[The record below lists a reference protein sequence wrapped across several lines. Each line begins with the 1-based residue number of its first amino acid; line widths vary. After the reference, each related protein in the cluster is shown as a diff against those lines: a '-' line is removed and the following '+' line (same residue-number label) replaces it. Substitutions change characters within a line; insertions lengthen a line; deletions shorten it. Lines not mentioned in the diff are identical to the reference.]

1 MISPALI
8 KILKHSKDRGKFLIK
23 PLSPGFGIT
32 LGNSLRRV
40 LISYLEGYA
49 IYYIM
54 INGVK
59 HEFSYIDGVIENLT
73 EIILNLKQ
81 IRFKLKSISII
92 SKSKSK
98 SKSKSY
104 YYVLKNYYVCSY
116 YYYYYYYYNKKIPEH
131 FTIFLTKKKSKITA
145 GDLCGSI
152 TCFEVLNP
160 KLLILKKELDT
171 NLRITLGIK
180 KGVGYVP
187 VEKNKYFKKKIGKIP
202 IDTIF
207 SPIRNVIFKVE
218 TCEVNNCYDYD
229 SLILDIHTDGSIT
242 PKNALKKA
250 SSILIQHFTL
260 FLFFNGNGKKTEL
273 KIPRKYTD
281 YKERI
286 YLQKLLNGLKFA
298 KIKTWADLVKV
309 KNFGIINKTM
319 KKLGLG
325 LGLGLGLDYGLDFSK
340 YQMKISKKKKRIKN
354 FREKMR
360 KIIKLRNVIKRRKMT
375 K

>member
-1 MISPALI
+1 MISPAQI
-8 KILKHSKDRGKFLIK
+8 KILKHSKNRGKFLIK
-23 PLSPGFGIT
+23 PLSTGFGIT

-81 IRFKLKSISII
+81 IRLKL
-92 SKSKSK
+92 
-98 SKSKSY
+98 KSKSY
-104 YYVLKNYYVCSY
+104 KN
-116 YYYYYYYYNKKIPEH
+116 IPEH

-160 KLLILKKELDT
+160 KLLILNKELDT
-171 NLRITLGIK
+171 NLKITLGIK

-187 VEKNKYFKKKIGKIP
+187 VETNKYLKKKIGKIP

-218 TCEVNNCYDYD
+218 TCEVNNSYDYD
-229 SLILDIHTDGSIT
+229 SLILDIRTDGSIT

-260 FLFFNGNGKKTEL
+260 FFNGIFNGKKTEL

-281 YKERI
+281 SKERI
-286 YLQKLLNGLKFA
+286 KYLYMQKLLNGLKFA

-309 KNFGIINKTM
+309 NNFGIINKTM
-319 KKLGLG
+319 KKLGL
-325 LGLGLGLDYGLDFSK
+325 DYGLDLSKYLSK

-360 KIIKLRNVIKRRKMT
+360 QIIKLRNVIKRRKMT

>member
-1 MISPALI
+1 MISPAQI
-8 KILKHSKDRGKFLIK
+8 KILKHSKNRGKFLIK
-23 PLSPGFGIT
+23 PLSTGFGIT
-32 LGNSLRRV
+32 IGNSLRRV

-54 INGVK
+54 INGGK
-59 HEFSYIDGVIENLT
+59 HEFSYIDGVIENIT

-81 IRFKLKSISII
+81 IRLKLKSKI
-92 SKSKSK
+92 
-98 SKSKSY
+98 Y
-104 YYVLKNYYVCSY
+104 
-116 YYYYYYYYNKKIPEH
+116 KKIPEH

-145 GDLCGSI
+145 GDICGSI
-152 TCFEVLNP
+152 TCFKVLNP
-160 KLLILKKELDT
+160 NLLILNKELDT
-171 NLRITLGIK
+171 NLKITLGIK

-187 VEKNKYFKKKIGKIP
+187 VNSKYFKIGKKIP

-218 TCEVNNCYDYD
+218 TCEVNNSYDYD
-229 SLILDIHTDGSIT
+229 SLIIDIRTDGSIT

-260 FLFFNGNGKKTEL
+260 FFNGKKTEL
-273 KIPRKYTD
+273 KIPRKSTD

-286 YLQKLLNGLKFA
+286 KYLFMQKLLNGLKFA

-309 KNFGIINKTM
+309 NNFGIINKTM
-319 KKLGLG
+319 KKLGL
-325 LGLGLGLDYGLDFSK
+325 DK
-340 YQMKISKKKKRIKN
+340 YQMKIYNKKKRIKN

>member
-1 MISPALI
+1 MISPAQI
-8 KILKHSKDRGKFLIK
+8 KILKNSKNRGKFLIK
-23 PLSPGFGIT
+23 PLSTGFGIT

-54 INGVK
+54 IHGVK
-59 HEFSYIDGVIENLT
+59 HEFSYIDGVIENLS

-81 IRFKLKSISII
+81 IRFKLKSKI
-92 SKSKSK
+92 
-98 SKSKSY
+98 Y
-104 YYVLKNYYVCSY
+104 
-116 YYYYYYYYNKKIPEH
+116 KKIPEQ

-160 KLLILKKELDT
+160 NLLILNKELDT
-171 NLRITLGIK
+171 NLKITLGIK
-180 KGVGYVP
+180 KGVGYIP
-187 VEKNKYFKKKIGKIP
+187 GEKKKNKIGKIP

-207 SPIRNVIFKVE
+207 SPIINVSFQVE
-218 TCEVNNCYDYD
+218 TCEVNNCYESD
-229 SLILDIHTDGSIT
+229 SLIIDIRTDGSIT
-242 PKNALKKA
+242 PKKALKKA

-260 FLFFNGNGKKTEL
+260 FFNGKNTEL
-273 KIPRKYTD
+273 KLPIKSTD

-286 YLQKLLNGLKFA
+286 KYLYMQKLLNCLKFA

-309 KNFGIINKTM
+309 KN
-319 KKLGLG
+319 LGLASDSESEYNFG
-325 LGLGLGLDYGLDFSK
+325 GGDYGLDLSK
-340 YQMKISKKKKRIKN
+340 YQIKIYNKKKRIKT

-360 KIIKLRNVIKRRKMT
+360 KIVKLRNVIKRRKMT
-375 K
+375 KTNETPK

>member
-1 MISPALI
+1 MISPAQI
-8 KILKHSKDRGKFLIK
+8 KILTNSKNRGKFLIK
-23 PLSPGFGIT
+23 PLSTGFGIT

-81 IRFKLKSISII
+81 IRFKLKSKI
-92 SKSKSK
+92 
-98 SKSKSY
+98 Y
-104 YYVLKNYYVCSY
+104 
-116 YYYYYYYYNKKIPEH
+116 KKIPEQ

-160 KLLILKKELDT
+160 NLLILNKELDT
-171 NLRITLGIK
+171 NLKITLGIK
-180 KGVGYVP
+180 KGVGYIP
-187 VEKNKYFKKKIGKIP
+187 VEKKKNKIGKIP

-207 SPIRNVIFKVE
+207 SPIINVSLKVE
-218 TCEVNNCYDYD
+218 TCEVNNCYEYD
-229 SLILDIHTDGSIT
+229 SLIIDIRTDGSIT
-242 PKNALKKA
+242 PKKALKKA

-260 FLFFNGNGKKTEL
+260 FFNGKKTEL
-273 KIPRKYTD
+273 KLPIKYTD

-286 YLQKLLNGLKFA
+286 KYLYMQKLLNCLKFA

-309 KNFGIINKTM
+309 KN
-319 KKLGLG
+319 LGLAYDSESEYNFG
-325 LGLGLGLDYGLDFSK
+325 NFGGGDYGLDLSK
-340 YQMKISKKKKRIKN
+340 YQISKYQIKISNKKKRIKN

-360 KIIKLRNVIKRRKMT
+360 KIVKLRNVIKRRKMT
-375 K
+375 KKNETPK

>member
-1 MISPALI
+1 MISPAQI
-8 KILKHSKDRGKFLIK
+8 KILKHSQNRGKFLIK
-23 PLSPGFGIT
+23 PLSTGFGIT
-32 LGNSLRRV
+32 IGNSLRRV

-59 HEFSYIDGVIENLT
+59 HEFSYIDGVIENIT

-81 IRFKLKSISII
+81 IRLKLT
-92 SKSKSK
+92 SKSSK
-98 SKSKSY
+98 Q
-104 YYVLKNYYVCSY
+104 
-116 YYYYYYYYNKKIPEH
+116 IPEH
-131 FTIFLTKKKSKITA
+131 FTIFLNQKKSQITA
-145 GDLCGSI
+145 GDICGSI

-160 KLLILKKELDT
+160 KLLILTKELDT
-171 NLRITLGIK
+171 NLKITLGIK

-187 VEKNKYFKKKIGKIP
+187 VEKKKYLKQKIGKIP

-207 SPIRNVIFKVE
+207 SPIRNVSFQVE
-218 TCEVNNCYDYD
+218 TCEVNNIYEYD
-229 SLILDIHTDGSIT
+229 SLIIDIRTDGSIT

-260 FLFFNGNGKKTEL
+260 FFHGKNTEL

-286 YLQKLLNGLKFA
+286 KYLYMQKLLNGLKLA

-309 KNFGIINKTM
+309 NNFNFGIINKTM
-319 KKLGLG
+319 KQ
-325 LGLGLGLDYGLDFSK
+325 LGLDK

-360 KIIKLRNVIKRRKMT
+360 QIIKLRNVIKRRKMT

>member
-1 MISPALI
+1 MISPAQI
-8 KILKHSKDRGKFLIK
+8 KILKHSKKKGKFLIK
-23 PLSPGFGIT
+23 PLSTGFGIT
-32 LGNSLRRV
+32 IGNSLRRV

-81 IRFKLKSISII
+81 IRLKLKS
-92 SKSKSK
+92 KRYKP
-98 SKSKSY
+98 
-104 YYVLKNYYVCSY
+104 
-116 YYYYYYYYNKKIPEH
+116 IPEH
-131 FTIFLTKKKSKITA
+131 FTIFLTKKKSQITA
-145 GDLCGSI
+145 GDICGSI
-152 TCFEVLNP
+152 SCFEVLNP
-160 KLLILKKELDT
+160 KLLILNKELDT
-171 NLRITLGIK
+171 NLKITLGIK

-218 TCEVNNCYDYD
+218 TCEVNNFYDYD
-229 SLILDIHTDGSIT
+229 SLIIDIRTDGSIT

-260 FLFFNGNGKKTEL
+260 FFNGNGKKTELKTELKIL

-286 YLQKLLNGLKFA
+286 KYLYIQKLLNGLKFA
-298 KIKTWADLVKV
+298 KIQNWADLVKV
-309 KNFGIINKTM
+309 NNFGIINKTM
-319 KKLGLG
+319 KQ
-325 LGLGLGLDYGLDFSK
+325 LGLDK
-340 YQMKISKKKKRIKN
+340 YQMNLYKKKKRIKN

-360 KIIKLRNVIKRRKMT
+360 QIIKLRNVIKRRKMT